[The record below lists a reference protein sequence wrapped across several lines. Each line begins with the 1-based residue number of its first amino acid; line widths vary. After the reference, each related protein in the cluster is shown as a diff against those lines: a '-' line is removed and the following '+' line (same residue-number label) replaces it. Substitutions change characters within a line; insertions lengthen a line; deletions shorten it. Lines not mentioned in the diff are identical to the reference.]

1 MTFLNFLNG
10 ILIFKNDLLN
20 NEPSIDDPYYS
31 EWVQFQLEQTAKEE
45 ELETAKEEELEEEEE
60 KKERTMQDL
69 FSVKGLTKKL
79 SDPFEQ
85 VKMLQKMASL
95 EKLEGYYDVVIQGG
109 EYKDTVKLVD
119 GSIKDNVRALRNISQ
134 DKAHE
139 KMVSM
144 QYDK

>member
-1 MTFLNFLNG
+1 
-10 ILIFKNDLLN
+10 
-20 NEPSIDDPYYS
+20 
-31 EWVQFQLEQTAKEE
+31 VQFQLEQTAKEE
-45 ELETAKEEELEEEEE
+45 KLEADKEEEPEEE
-60 KKERTMQDL
+60 KEELTMQDL

-79 SDPFEQ
+79 ADPFEQ

-109 EYKDTVKLVD
+109 EYKDTVQLVD
-119 GSIKDNVRALRNISQ
+119 GSIKDNARALRNLAQ

>member
-1 MTFLNFLNG
+1 
-10 ILIFKNDLLN
+10 
-20 NEPSIDDPYYS
+20 
-31 EWVQFQLEQTAKEE
+31 
-45 ELETAKEEELEEEEE
+45 
-60 KKERTMQDL
+60 
-69 FSVKGLTKKL
+69 
-79 SDPFEQ
+79 
-85 VKMLQKMASL
+85 MASL